1 MIATASAVPPT
12 PVPAAPTAE
21 APTGAAA
28 ATAESVRAG
37 APWVE
42 QDAPQQWWVTRER
55 EYARAACAALLSG
68 MAVRRR
74 GDVLHV
80 RAGGR
85 WHALAVVPTGGPRT
99 GRPAPGPSWV
109 HFDLDRQ
116 DWFTFGRRGRAQV
129 PTGNG
134 WQAVRWLAATAV

>member
-1 MIATASAVPPT
+1 MIATASAVP
-12 PVPAAPTAE
+12 AAH
-21 APTGAAA
+21 AAA
-28 ATAESVRAG
+28 DSARSV

-42 QDAPQQWWVTRER
+42 QDAPHQWWVTRER
-55 EYARAACAALLSG
+55 EYARAACAALVSG

-85 WHALAVVPTGGPRT
+85 WHALAVVPAGEPTAGPR
-99 GRPAPGPSWV
+99 AQGPSWV

-116 DWFTFGRRGRAQV
+116 DWFTFGRQGRAQV
-129 PTGNG
+129 PSGNG
-134 WQAVRWLAATAV
+134 WQAVRWLAAAAGA